1 MRGGT
6 PNMTAATAAATNT
19 APNRKNR
26 AGAIRLAIAISDALP
41 DGAAIRLDRRDEN
54 RDRLGGGRP
63 VGRII
68 LIERQQRIAFGE
80 IHGKRAARHRI
91 VDCSEPLDAP
101 GDPSA
106 AAQIDRAQVCTP
118 V

>member
-63 VGRII
+63 AGRKIGRASCR
-68 LIERQQRIAFGE
+68 ER
-80 IHGKRAARHRI
+80 
-91 VDCSEPLDAP
+91 
-101 GDPSA
+101 
-106 AAQIDRAQVCTP
+106 VCQSVSISVVAVSLNKNTYKP
-118 V
+118 YVVNTSYTQNRPNTK

>member
-63 VGRII
+63 ASRII
-68 LIERQQRIAFGE
+68 MIERQQRIEFGE
-80 IHGKRAARHRI
+80 QPGTRHTWDRVIDHSEAREGPPEPIHR
-91 VDCSEPLDAP
+91 
-101 GDPSA
+101 
-106 AAQIDRAQVCTP
+106 
-118 V
+118 